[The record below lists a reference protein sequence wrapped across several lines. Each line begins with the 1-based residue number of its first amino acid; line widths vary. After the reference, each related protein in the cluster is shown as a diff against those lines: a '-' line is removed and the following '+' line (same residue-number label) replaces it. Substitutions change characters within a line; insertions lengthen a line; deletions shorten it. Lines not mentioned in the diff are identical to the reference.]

1 MRGRSVHKGAVG
13 GLLLAVFVVGWSAIA
28 VAAPPS
34 PPPPPPPAPIV
45 GTNPAVQAWFKSL
58 EPQLVAFDDALQAA
72 YQQLGQGPTPGP
84 GDGCQRLRDAADA
97 LLAMPRAP
105 KQALTPLIVAGI
117 GQARA
122 GAQQCLAGNAAA
134 ARNTLIAVGN
144 ARADAQLVIDELLEE
159 PDGSVK

>member
-1 MRGRSVHKGAVG
+1 MRGRLHRSAIGGA
-13 GLLLAVFVVGWSAIA
+13 LLAVLVVGWAAVA
-28 VAAPPS
+28 VAAPEA
-34 PPPPPPPAPIV
+34 PPPQPPALIV
-45 GTNPAVQAWFKSL
+45 GTNPAVQAWFKQI
-58 EPQLVAFDDALQAA
+58 EPQLIAFDDALQAA

-97 LLAMPRAP
+97 LLAMAPAP

-117 GQARA
+117 GQAKA

-134 ARNTLIAVGN
+134 ARNTLIAVGK
-144 ARADAQLVIDELLEE
+144 ARADAQLLIDELLEE